1 MTRQRVGTGML
12 FLLLLSPRVPFFT
25 TAARAQGTAADYER
39 AEKLPQRFR
48 GLVSHGRVEPH
59 WSAGDASFWF
69 RSDTGPGTWEFVRV
83 ECESGQRQVAF
94 DHARLAE
101 ALSKATGNKADA
113 TKLALEN
120 VELAADLK
128 EMQFDTAGSRWKCTL
143 GGYELTKTGAAGQAP
158 PAAPESQRANRQP
171 RRSDAQGRTEGRRNP
186 DSPDGK
192 WSTFVRNGNL
202 VLREKSAN
210 QEYPLTTDATADE
223 GYESGVYWSPDSKA
237 FAALRTHKAQEHI
250 VYTVESSP
258 RDQLQPKLHQTS
270 YLKPGDRI
278 AITKPHLFDV
288 ARHKEISV
296 KDDLFPNPW
305 SVSQLHW
312 AADGS
317 HFTFLYNQRGH
328 QVMRIVAVSAQTGE
342 AKAIVSEHA
351 RTFIDYT
358 NKVFTRYLNQTNEI
372 IWMSERD
379 GWNHLYL
386 YDAKTGEVKNQITK
400 GEWVVRGVDRV
411 DEEAR
416 QIYFRAGGI
425 YPGQDPYYVHYCR
438 VNFDGTNLV
447 KLTGGDGTHRVDY
460 SPGGKYFLD
469 TYSRVDLAPVTELRR
484 ADDGKLLCFVEKGD
498 TGALVAA
505 GWRPPE
511 RFVAKGRDGTTDI
524 YGIIHRPLNFDPDR
538 QYPIIEDIYAGPQG
552 SFVPKNFATYFP
564 QQALAE
570 LGFIVVQIDGMGT
583 NNRSKAF
590 HDVCF
595 KDLADA
601 GFPDRILWI
610 KAAAAKYPYM
620 DPTRVGLYGTSAGG
634 QSALGGLLFHG
645 DFYKAA
651 VSNCGCHDNRMD
663 KIWWNEQ
670 WMSWPVGPEYAAS
683 SNVVNAKNLTG
694 KLMLFVG
701 ELDTNVDP
709 ASTMQVVNALI
720 KANKDFDLVVF
731 PGAGHG
737 QVGAYGQRRL
747 RDFFV
752 RNLLGVEPR
761 KN

>member
-1 MTRQRVGTGML
+1 MRTFRICC
-12 FLLLLSPRVPFFT
+12 LSAFVFVS
-25 TAARAQGTAADYER
+25 AAIARAQGTAADYQR
-39 AEKLPQRFR
+39 AEKLSQRFA
-48 GLVSHGRVEPH
+48 GKVSHAKVDPH
-59 WSAGDASFWF
+59 WISDSQFWF
-69 RSDTGPGTWEFVRV
+69 RSDLGEGKSEFVLID
-83 ECESGQRQVAF
+83 CEAGKRQAAF
-94 DHARLAE
+94 DHAKLGA
-101 ALSKATGNKADA
+101 ALSKSAGTIVMADR
-113 TKLALEN
+113 LPVDNLD
-120 VELAADLK
+120 LSADGKTLK
-128 EMQFDTAGSRWKCTL
+128 FDSSGSRWNCDLSTYVIERAGKAH
-143 GGYELTKTGAAGQAP
+143 GAPTAP
-158 PAAPESQRANRQP
+158 PPRP
-171 RRSDAQGRTEGRRNP
+171 RRRPDAQGRTEGRRGS

-192 WSTFVRNGNL
+192 WTTIIKNGNL
-202 VLREKSAN
+202 YLKGKAADDEFELSK
-210 QEYPLTTDATADE
+210 DATADE
-223 GYESGVYWSPDSKA
+223 GYEQGVYWSPDSKH
-237 FAALRTHKAQEHI
+237 FAALRTHKAQEHL

-258 RDQLQPKLHQTS
+258 KDQLQPKLHSQN
-270 YLKPGDRI
+270 YLKPGDQI
-278 AITKPHLFDV
+278 AVTKPHLFDV
-288 ARHKEISV
+288 AEHKEIAV
-296 KDDLFPNPW
+296 KDDLFKTPW
-305 SVSQLHW
+305 SISQVRW
-312 AADGS
+312 SEDSS
-317 HFTFLYNQRGH
+317 HFSFLYNQRGH
-328 QVMRIVAVSAQTGE
+328 QAMRIVAVNVKTGA
-342 AKAIVSEHA
+342 AKAIVNEEVK
-351 RTFIDYT
+351 TFIDYT
-358 NKVFTRYLNQTNEI
+358 NKVFTRYLDDTKEI

-386 YDAKTGEVKNQITK
+386 YDAATGQVKNQITR
-400 GEWVVRGVDRV
+400 GEWVVRGIDRI
-411 DEEAR
+411 DDKAR

-425 YPGQDPYYVHYCR
+425 HSEQDPYYIHYCR
-438 VNFDGTNLV
+438 INFDGSGLV
-447 KLTGGDGTHRVDY
+447 LLTEGDGSHKGDY
-460 SPGGKYFLD
+460 SPNGKYFID
-469 TYSRVDLAPVTELRR
+469 TYSRVDLAPINEVRR
-484 ADDGKLLCFVEKGD
+484 AADGHLVCEVEKGD
-498 TGALVAA
+498 DIPLVAA
-505 GWRPPE
+505 GWQKPE
-511 RFVAKGRDGTTDI
+511 RFVAKGRDGKTDI
-524 YGIIHRPLNFDPDR
+524 FGVIFRPSNFDPVKK
-538 QYPIIEDIYAGPQG
+538 YPIIEDIYAGPQG
-552 SFVPKNFATYFP
+552 SFVPKTFASYFP
-564 QQALAE
+564 QQSLTE

-595 KDLADA
+595 RNLADA

-620 DPTRVGLYGTSAGG
+620 DLTRVGLYGTSAGG

-670 WMSWPVGPEYAAS
+670 WMSWPIGPEYAAS

-761 KN
+761 R

>member
-1 MTRQRVGTGML
+1 MQLNRPAIIL
-12 FLLLLSPRVPFFT
+12 SLLFT
-25 TAARAQGTAADYER
+25 TLARAQGTAADYDR
-39 AEKLPQRFR
+39 AEKLPQRFANK
-48 GLVSHGRVEPH
+48 VTHAKVDPH
-59 WSAGDASFWF
+59 WLGDSRFYF
-69 RSDTGPGTWEFVRV
+69 RSDLGEGKSEFILVD
-83 ECESGQRQVAF
+83 CEVATRRPAF
-94 DHARLAE
+94 DHAKLGA
-101 ALSKATGNKADA
+101 ALSKAANTAIVADRLPLDNLDLA
-113 TKLALEN
+113 TDGKT
-120 VELAADLK
+120 LK
-128 EMQFDTAGSRWKCTL
+128 FDASGSRWTCDLSTYTL
-143 GGYELTKTGAAGQAP
+143 EKSGKALGTTP
-158 PAAPESQRANRQP
+158 PAPDRP
-171 RRSDAQGRTEGRRNP
+171 RRRNDAQGRTEGRRNS

-192 WSTFVRNGNL
+192 WTTFLKSGNL
-202 VLREKSAN
+202 ILKEKSSN
-210 QEYPLTTDATADE
+210 QEFELSKDATADE
-223 GYESGVYWSPDSKA
+223 GFEQGVYWSPDSKQ
-237 FAALRTHKAQEHI
+237 FAALRTHKAQEHN

-258 RDQLQPKLHQTS
+258 KDQLQPKLHTLS
-270 YLKPGDRI
+270 YLKPGDQI
-278 AITKPHLFDV
+278 AVTKPHLFDV
-288 ARHKEISV
+288 AEHKEIPV
-296 KDDLFPNPW
+296 KDELFATPW
-305 SVSQLHW
+305 SISQLRW
-312 AADGS
+312 SADSS

-328 QVMRIVAVSAQTGE
+328 QIMRVISVDARTGQAKPIIDEVA
-342 AKAIVSEHA
+342 K
-351 RTFIDYT
+351 TFIDYT
-358 NKVFTRYLNQTNEI
+358 NKVFTRYLDDTNEI

-386 YDAKTGEVKNQITK
+386 YDAATGQVKNQITK
-400 GEWVVRGVDRV
+400 GDWIVRGVDRI
-411 DEEAR
+411 DEKAR

-425 YPGQDPYYVHYCR
+425 HADQDPYYIHYCR
-438 VNFDGTNLV
+438 INFDGTGLLV
-447 KLTGGDGTHRVDY
+447 LTQGDGSHKVDY
-460 SPGGKYFLD
+460 SPSGKYFID
-469 TYSRVDLAPVTELRR
+469 TYSRVDIPPTSELRA
-484 ADDGKLLCFVEKGD
+484 ADDGHLICEVEKANAS
-498 TGALVAA
+498 ALSAA
-505 GWRPPE
+505 GWQTPE
-511 RFVAKGRDGTTDI
+511 RFVAKARDGKTDI
-524 YGIIHRPLNFDPDR
+524 FGVIFRPTNLAPNTS
-538 QYPIIEDIYAGPQG
+538 YPIIEDIYAGPQG
-552 SFVPKNFATYFP
+552 SFVPKNFAAYFP

-595 KDLADA
+595 KNLGDA

-620 DPTRVGLYGTSAGG
+620 DLSRVGLYGTSAGG

-694 KLMLFVG
+694 KLLLFVG

-737 QVGAYGQRRL
+737 QVGVYGQRRL

-761 KN
+761 RSN